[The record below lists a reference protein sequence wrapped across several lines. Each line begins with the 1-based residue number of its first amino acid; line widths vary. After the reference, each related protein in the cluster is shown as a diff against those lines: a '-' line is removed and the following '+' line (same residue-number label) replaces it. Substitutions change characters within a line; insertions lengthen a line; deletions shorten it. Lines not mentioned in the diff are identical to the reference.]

1 MNGWKILA
9 GVVAVI
15 TAQTLADLAREFT
28 VTRLLLFLGIL
39 LAVLVVAI
47 VASAV
52 AWWRT
57 TYEISAD
64 GVDVTSGLLTVRH
77 RTAPQEKIESV
88 GVERPALARLLGLA
102 KVRVEIAGGSDSY
115 VDIAYVRSAEAESIR
130 RHILHVAAGSPP
142 PSVASDAEQSGAAFA
157 GSMPASGARDG
168 AATADGS
175 DPRDLLHHPN
185 RRGVEALLRDG
196 VTEGELIAEIPTTR
210 LLHSMVRDLGFMF
223 GLAAGVIWVIVT
235 LVLVLVDNG
244 VGAGMLAAT
253 LPAVIAIPQTILS
266 RIEGGWGFVSRL
278 TDRGL
283 RMRRGLFSTRTDN
296 LAPGRIQQ
304 IALRRPVLWRKPRWT
319 SARVEVAGID
329 GDDEAAATNALPVGT
344 SEELGRTVGYL
355 LPSLGTDDDLAT
367 LEHLLDTSP
376 REITGIRPRHRLF
389 PIGRRTRRTQLYPGA
404 AVLRSGVLSA
414 RIQVIPRER
423 IQGLTLAQ
431 GPIARA
437 TGSATLTIAVAGAT
451 GTVADV
457 PLADAVAL
465 RDALLDDAARG
476 RPYADKDSWPVPPLS
491 LTGSP
496 A

>member
-1 MNGWKILA
+1 
-9 GVVAVI
+9 
-15 TAQTLADLAREFT
+15 
-28 VTRLLLFLGIL
+28 
-39 LAVLVVAI
+39 
-47 VASAV
+47 
-52 AWWRT
+52 
-57 TYEISAD
+57 
-64 GVDVTSGLLTVRH
+64 
-77 RTAPQEKIESV
+77 
-88 GVERPALARLLGLA
+88 
-102 KVRVEIAGGSDSY
+102 
-115 VDIAYVRSAEAESIR
+115 
-130 RHILHVAAGSPP
+130 
-142 PSVASDAEQSGAAFA
+142 
-157 GSMPASGARDG
+157 
-168 AATADGS
+168 
-175 DPRDLLHHPN
+175 
-185 RRGVEALLRDG
+185 
-196 VTEGELIAEIPTTR
+196 
-210 LLHSMVRDLGFMF
+210 MVRDLGFMF

-431 GPIARA
+431 GPIAGRPAVPPSPSRSPGRPGPSPMSPWPMRWPCA
-437 TGSATLTIAVAGAT
+437 TRCSTTRRAVAPTPTRIPG
-451 GTVADV
+451 
-457 PLADAVAL
+457 PC
-465 RDALLDDAARG
+465 RRS
-476 RPYADKDSWPVPPLS
+476 R
-491 LTGSP
+491 
-496 A
+496 